1 MKHRDLMV
9 LAVLLA
15 LCLVG
20 VVTLT
25 ALGDEVPGILEN
37 VAAALVGAVTA
48 VALPARKSTP

>member
-1 MKHRDLMV
+1 MKHRDLIV

-15 LCLVG
+15 LCLLG
-20 VVTLT
+20 VVVLT
-25 ALGDEVPGILEN
+25 AMGDEVPGILEN